1 MTQPDQSPATAPA
14 VLLGSEQPLCTA
26 YDVALLDLD
35 GVCFA
40 GEARVPY
47 AADNVNAARA
57 AGMRLSFVTN
67 NASRAPQT
75 IVDKLAANDIAA
87 EASEIFSAAMDAA
100 AMLAEHIEPGSTVL
114 VLGGDGVRQALLDE
128 GFHITG
134 SAQDRPVAVV
144 QGWDPAVD
152 WALLSEGVYAINA
165 GALHVATNLDAT
177 LPTERGFALGNG
189 SLVAAVVNASGK
201 EPLAGGKPF
210 PGIYTRALKRA
221 GGTRPLAVG
230 DRLNTDHVGA
240 RAAGIPGLHVLTG
253 VSDARDVITAPAT
266 ERPSFLHT
274 DLRGLTEPHPE
285 PVRVVQDGQE
295 WWQVGSRR
303 ARVVGSGL
311 EFREEGP
318 VTSPDGGPVRID
330 LDSYRALAA
339 AAWDWADAQKDRGEV
354 PELDLPQIEVVAP

>member
-1 MTQPDQSPATAPA
+1 MTLPEQTPLDTPAT
-14 VLLGSEQPLCTA
+14 LLVSEQPLCAA

-75 IVDKLAANDIAA
+75 VVDKLKANDIVA
-87 EASEIFSAAMDAA
+87 EPTEVFSAAMDAA
-100 AMLAEHIEPGSTVL
+100 AMLTEHVEPGSMVL
-114 VLGGDGVRQALLDE
+114 VVGGDGVRQALLDE
-128 GFHITG
+128 GFRVTS
-134 SAQDRPVAVV
+134 SAQDEPAAVV

-189 SLVAAVVNASGK
+189 SLVAAIVNASGK

-266 ERPSFLHT
+266 ERPCFLHT

-295 WWQVGSRR
+295 WWQVGDRR
-303 ARVVGSGL
+303 ARVVGSRL
-311 EFREEGP
+311 ELQDQGA
-318 VTSPDGGPVRID
+318 VTAQDGATVRID
-330 LDSYRALAA
+330 LDSYRALAV
-339 AAWDWADAQKDRGEV
+339 AAWDWSDAQAARE
-354 PELDLPQIEVVAP
+354 EAAALDLPKIEVIEP